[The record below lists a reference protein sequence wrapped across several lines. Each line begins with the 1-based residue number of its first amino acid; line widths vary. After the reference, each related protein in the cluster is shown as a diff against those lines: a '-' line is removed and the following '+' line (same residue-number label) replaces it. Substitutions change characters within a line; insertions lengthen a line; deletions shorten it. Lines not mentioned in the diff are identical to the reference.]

1 MKNLPCKPRGSSSD
15 HLYVLKSKVGG
26 TPMMVLRRKAESM
39 ELVVGQ
45 YSLVNELQVQWENLS
60 QKISGR
66 IIKENSQ
73 H

>member
-1 MKNLPCKPRGSSSD
+1 
-15 HLYVLKSKVGG
+15 
-26 TPMMVLRRKAESM
+26 MMVLRRKAESM